1 MFRDMVTTRGRV
13 PAMSARSGGQV
24 LKQERVPKR
33 RHSDTAWV
41 VLTKLRVNLGL
52 PIATMAEWHHG
63 KAACAVFGRLR
74 APVVITTTEHA
85 NADELQVSTTVEA
98 NTGDASA
105 SGCRSG
111 TTPPTIASSVAKP
124 QSAPVKSWIDR
135 TSTQPT
141 AAGLRWA
148 LGRGRTVAVG
158 RTSVVWLCGLD
169 DWSQPRAGWALERS
183 KRP

>member
-1 MFRDMVTTRGRV
+1 MLRSMDTISGR
-13 PAMSARSGGQV
+13 ATGLSASSGGQV
-24 LKQERVPKR
+24 LKQERVPQR

-41 VLTKLRVNLGL
+41 VLTKLRANLGL

-63 KAACAVFGRLR
+63 KAACAVVGRLR
-74 APVVITTTEHA
+74 APVVITTTVHA

-124 QSAPVKSWIDR
+124 QSAPVVII
-135 TSTQPT
+135 
-141 AAGLRWA
+141 
-148 LGRGRTVAVG
+148 
-158 RTSVVWLCGLD
+158 
-169 DWSQPRAGWALERS
+169 ER
-183 KRP
+183 K

>member
-1 MFRDMVTTRGRV
+1 MFRDMVTTCGRV
-13 PAMSARSGGQV
+13 PAMSASSGGQV
-24 LKQERVPKR
+24 LKQESRPQR
-33 RHSDTAWV
+33 RHSDTAWM

-63 KAACAVFGRLR
+63 KAVCAVFGRLR
-74 APVVITTTEHA
+74 APVVITTTVHA
-85 NADELQVSTTVEA
+85 NADELQVSTMVEE

-111 TTPPTIASSVAKP
+111 TPPPTIASSVAKP

-135 TSTQPT
+135 TSTWPT

-148 LGRGRTVAVG
+148 LGRGRTVTVG
-158 RTSVVWLCGLD
+158 RPSVVWLCGLNGG
-169 DWSQPRAGWALERS
+169 SQPRAGWALERS